1 MSRGR
6 VESWQYFS
14 VGRHVPKQ
22 LKNITMPVGIWGW
35 WFKIDDLRSHFFSE
49 ENDGLEVVL
58 GGVLGQENFMFNT
71 TSYRINK
78 GSALSGSHS
87 KI

>member
-1 MSRGR
+1 
-6 VESWQYFS
+6 
-14 VGRHVPKQ
+14 
-22 LKNITMPVGIWGW
+22 MPVGIWCW

-58 GGVLGQENFMFNT
+58 GGVLGQENFVFN
-71 TSYRINK
+71 SSLYRTNR
-78 GSALSGSHS
+78 GSALFGSDS

>member
-1 MSRGR
+1 
-6 VESWQYFS
+6 
-14 VGRHVPKQ
+14 
-22 LKNITMPVGIWGW
+22 MPVGIWGW
-35 WFKIDDLRSHFFSE
+35 WFKIDGLRSHFLSE

-58 GGVLGQENFMFNT
+58 GGLLGQENFMFNCT
-71 TSYRINK
+71 LYRINR